1 MGLFLE
7 FGSSVSQEYIL
18 LQGAKHLPPLPMKF
32 VGFGMPAWIC
42 LSVGLTTENQK
53 KRKDKRS
60 LNKK

>member
-32 VGFGMPAWIC
+32 VGFGMPAGIC
-42 LSVGLTTENQK
+42 CWVGLMTENQK
-53 KRKDKRS
+53 KEKIKGA
-60 LNKK
+60 

>member
-18 LQGAKHLPPLPMKF
+18 LHDGKHLPPMKF

-42 LSVGLTTENQK
+42 RWVGLITENQK
-53 KRKDKRS
+53 KEKDKRS

>member
-18 LQGAKHLPPLPMKF
+18 LQDAKHLPPMKF

-42 LSVGLTTENQK
+42 PLGWTENRK
-53 KRKDKRS
+53 PKTRKR
-60 LNKK
+60 